1 MFKVIR
7 NAWSIPDLR
16 RKILFTLLII
26 IVFRIGSVIP
36 VPFLDSNVLSA
47 VMAPATD
54 VMDGSSNMIAYLN
67 TLSGGA
73 FSNATLFA
81 MGITPYINSSI
92 IIQLLCVA
100 IPALERL
107 TKEGEAG
114 RRKIGTITR
123 YVTVALGLIQGTAYF
138 FYLKNTVCT
147 TEGDYYG
154 QHITVYNEG
163 FSMVFAGIVIVLV
176 FTAGT
181 ALMMW
186 LGEQI
191 NKYGIGNG
199 ISILLFAGIIA
210 RLPVTVRDLGMFWS
224 LGFGGGEAGVAQPK
238 YFIFVIL
245 WIILFL
251 AIIWLIT
258 FMQDA
263 ERRIP
268 IQYAKRVV
276 GRKMYGG
283 QSSFLPIKVTLGG
296 VLPIIFASSILSIPS
311 TINLFLNIKEGF
323 WAGFFNAFNS
333 NNWLYIVL
341 YFILILMFAYFYTTI
356 QYNPVEMANNLK
368 SNNGTVPGIRPGA
381 PTANYIKN
389 ILSRITLIGA
399 LFLSVIALVPL
410 IYGAATQM
418 GRLSMGGTSII
429 IIVGVAL
436 ETVKQLESQMMMRHY
451 KGFLD

>member
-1 MFKVIR
+1 MFKTIR

-16 RKILFTLLII
+16 KKLLFTLLII

-36 VPFLDSNVLSA
+36 VPFLDAAALSEA
-47 VMAPATD
+47 MGDITSGNT
-54 VMDGSSNMIAYLN
+54 MLAYLN

-73 FSNATLFA
+73 FANATLFA

-92 IIQLLCVA
+92 IMQLLCVA
-100 IPALERL
+100 IPPLERMS
-107 TKEGEAG
+107 KEGEAG

-123 YVTVALGLIQGTAYF
+123 YVTVGLGLIQGTAYY
-138 FYLKNTVCT
+138 FYLKNTV
-147 TEGDYYG
+147 TEGG
-154 QHITVYNEG
+154 KHITNFNEG
-163 FSMVFAGIVIVLV
+163 FDMWFSAIVIILV

-199 ISILLFAGIIA
+199 ISMLLFAGI
-210 RLPVTVRDLGMFWS
+210 
-224 LGFGGGEAGVAQPK
+224 VAQLPATVSTLGQ
-238 YFIFVIL
+238 YWNLGSQGSVQFYALVPLWVLIFV
-245 WIILFL
+245 
-251 AIIWLIT
+251 AVIWVIT
-258 FMQDA
+258 FMQDS

-283 QSSFLPIKVTLGG
+283 QSSHLPIKVALGG
-296 VLPIIFASSILSIPS
+296 VLPVIFASSILSIPG
-311 TINLFLNIKEGF
+311 TINLFLNIKDGF
-323 WAGFFNAFNS
+323 WGAFFAAFNTS
-333 NNWLYIVL
+333 GWLYMVL
-341 YFILILMFAYFYTTI
+341 YFLLIIMFGYFYTTI

-368 SNNGTVPGIRPGA
+368 SNNGTIPGIRPGA
-381 PTANYIKN
+381 PTAEYIKN

-399 LFLSVIALVPL
+399 LFLAFIALLPH
-410 IYGAATQM
+410 IYGAATGMGQM
-418 GRLSMGGTSII
+418 SIGGTSII
-429 IIVGVAL
+429 ILVGVAL

>member
-1 MFKVIR
+1 MFKTIR

-26 IVFRIGSVIP
+26 VVFRIGSVIP
-36 VPFLDSNVLSA
+36 VPFLDTTALA
-47 VMAPATD
+47 EAMKLITD
-54 VMDGSSNMIAYLN
+54 NPDTSTNMLAYLN

-73 FSNATLFA
+73 FANATLFA

-92 IIQLLCVA
+92 IMQLLCVA
-100 IPALERL
+100 IPPLERMA
-107 TKEGEAG
+107 KEGEAG

-123 YVTVALGLIQGTAYF
+123 YVTVGLGLIQGTAYY
-138 FYLKNTVCT
+138 FYLKNTI
-147 TEGDYYG
+147 TESGK
-154 QHITVYNEG
+154 HITIYNEG
-163 FSMVFAGIVIVLV
+163 FDMWFSAVVIVLV

-191 NKYGIGNG
+191 NKNGIGNG
-199 ISILLFAGIIA
+199 ISILLFAGI
-210 RLPVTVRDLGMFWS
+210 
-224 LGFGGGEAGVAQPK
+224 VAQLPSTINTLVQYWNLGSEGATQF
-238 YFIFVIL
+238 YFLVPLWVLIFV
-245 WIILFL
+245 
-251 AIIWLIT
+251 AVIWVIT
-258 FMQDA
+258 FMQDS

-283 QSSFLPIKVTLGG
+283 QSSHLPIKVALGG
-296 VLPIIFASSILSIPS
+296 VLPIIFASSILSIPG
-311 TINLFLNIKEGF
+311 TINLFLQIKDGF
-323 WAGFFNAFNS
+323 WGAFFEAFSTNG
-333 NNWLYIVL
+333 WLYMVL
-341 YFILILMFAYFYTTI
+341 YFILIIMFAYFYTTI

-368 SNNGTVPGIRPGA
+368 ANNGTVPGIRPGA
-381 PTANYIKN
+381 PTADYIRN

-399 LFLSVIALVPL
+399 LFLAFIALLPH
-410 IYGAATQM
+410 IYGAATGM
-418 GRLSMGGTSII
+418 GNMAIGGTSII

>member
-1 MFKVIR
+1 MFKTIK

-16 RKILFTLLII
+16 KKILFTLLII

-36 VPFLDSNVLSA
+36 VPFL
-47 VMAPATD
+47 
-54 VMDGSSNMIAYLN
+54 NMEALAQAMGDISTGNTMLAYLN

-92 IIQLLCVA
+92 IMQLLCVA
-100 IPALERL
+100 IPPLERMA
-107 TKEGEAG
+107 KEGEIG

-123 YVTVALGLIQGTAYF
+123 YVTVGLGLIQGTAYL
-138 FYLKNTVCT
+138 FYLKQKAVLS
-147 TEGDYYG
+147 
-154 QHITVYNEG
+154 YNEG
-163 FSMVFAGIVIVLV
+163 FSFWFSAIVIVLV

-181 ALMMW
+181 AIMMW

-191 NKYGIGNG
+191 NSHGIGNG
-199 ISILLFAGIIA
+199 ISILLFAGI
-210 RLPVTVRDLGMFWS
+210 
-224 LGFGGGEAGVAQPK
+224 VAQLPSTINILGQ
-238 YFIFVIL
+238 YWNLGSEGQTQFYILVPLWVIIFLIVI
-245 WIILFL
+245 WI
-251 AIIWLIT
+251 IT
-258 FMQDA
+258 FMQDS

-283 QSSFLPIKVTLGG
+283 QSSHLPIKVALGG
-296 VLPIIFASSILSIPS
+296 VLPVIFASSILSIPG
-311 TINLFLNIKEGF
+311 TINLFLGLQEDDGF
-323 WAGFFNAFNS
+323 WGAFFAAFS
-333 NNWLYIVL
+333 TSGWLYMVL
-341 YFILILMFAYFYTTI
+341 YFLLILMFAYFYTSI

-381 PTANYIKN
+381 PTAEYIRK

-399 LFLSVIALVPL
+399 LFLAVIALFPL
-410 IYGAATQM
+410 IYGAVTGM
-418 GRLSMGGTSII
+418 GSMSIGGTSII

>member
-1 MFKVIR
+1 MFKIMK

-16 RKILFTLLII
+16 RKLLFTLLII

-36 VPFLDSNVLSA
+36 VPFLDSNVLA
-47 VMAPATD
+47 QVMAPATD
-54 VMDGSSNMIAYLN
+54 VTDAGSNMIAYLN

-107 TKEGEAG
+107 SKEGEAG

-123 YVTVALGLIQGTAYF
+123 YTTVALGLIQGTAYF
-138 FYLKNTVCT
+138 FYLKNTT
-147 TEGDYYG
+147 NSDGKN
-154 QHITVYNEG
+154 ITIYHEG
-163 FSMVFAGIVIVLV
+163 FSLVFAGIVIVLV

-191 NKYGIGNG
+191 NKNGIGNG
-199 ISILLFAGIIA
+199 ISILLFAGIVA
-210 RLPVTVRDLGMFWS
+210 RFPATINDLISIWK
-224 LGFGGGEAGVAQPK
+224 LGSGDGTTGSAQPR
-238 YFIFVIL
+238 YFAFVII
-245 WIILFL
+245 WVVMFL

-258 FMQDA
+258 FMQDS

-276 GRKMYGG
+276 GRKMNGG
-283 QSSFLPIKVTLGG
+283 QSSHLPIKVALGG

-311 TINLFLNIKEGF
+311 TINLFLNIKDGF
-323 WAGFFNAFNS
+323 WGAFFAAFNS
-333 NNWLYIVL
+333 TNWLYIVL

-381 PTANYIKN
+381 PTAAYIKN
-389 ILSRITLIGA
+389 ILSRVTLIGA
-399 LFLSVIALVPL
+399 LFLSIIALVPL
-410 IYGAATQM
+410 IFGAATGL

-429 IIVGVAL
+429 IVVGVAL

-451 KGFLD
+451 RGFLD